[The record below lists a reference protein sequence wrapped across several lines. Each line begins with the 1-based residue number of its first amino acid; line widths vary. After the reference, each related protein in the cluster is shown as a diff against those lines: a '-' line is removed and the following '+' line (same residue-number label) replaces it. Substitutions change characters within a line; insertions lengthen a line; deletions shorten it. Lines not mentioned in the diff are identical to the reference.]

1 MGERDAQR
9 APHAQEAAAAQTDGE
24 QGAATPLTACTQEAA
39 TSQTHASVKMP
50 DLTHVNGQGRA
61 RMVDVGGKPRTQRRA
76 VAAGFVRM
84 APSTVELVRTGGAK
98 KGDVLAVAQVA
109 GIMAA
114 KRCWELVP
122 MCHQVALTGVDLR
135 FSVEPN
141 GVAIEAECRCTGETG
156 VEMEALTAVSVA
168 GLTVYDMLKAHQRD
182 MVIEEVRLLEK
193 DGGASGRF
201 VRGEGAVG
209 EEAAVAEP
217 AVVEPSAEKPVGVVE
232 AVCTSTEK
240 GVRKSPVEAITLRVG
255 TGVVGDAHAGA
266 WHRQVSLLPAE
277 AVDEL
282 RDVLPNLAAG
292 DFAENV
298 LVRGIDLKALPVGT
312 TLAAGTAE
320 LVVTQIGKTCH
331 NDCEIRR
338 LTGRCA
344 MPTEGV
350 FCVVTRDGELRAGD
364 KIRVR

>member
-1 MGERDAQR
+1 MGERDR
-9 APHAQEAAAAQTDGE
+9 AAQ
-24 QGAATPLTACTQEAA
+24 GACAPGTGDRI
-39 TSQTHASVKMP
+39 KGG
-50 DLTHVNGQGRA
+50 DLTHVNEQGRA
-61 RMVDVGGKPRTQRRA
+61 RMVDVGSKPRTDRRA

-84 APSTVELVRTGGAK
+84 APSTVELVRTGGAR

-122 MCHQVALTGVDLR
+122 MCHQVALTGVDVR
-135 FSVEPN
+135 FSVEGR

-168 GLTVYDMLKAHQRD
+168 GLTIYDMLKAHQRD
-182 MVIEEVRLLEK
+182 MVVEEVRLVEK

-201 VRGEGAVG
+201 VRAEG
-209 EEAAVAEP
+209 P
-217 AVVEPSAEKPVGVVE
+217 ADGARGTVE
-232 AVCTSTEK
+232 AVCTSAEK
-240 GVRKSPVEAITLRVG
+240 GTRKRPADAIELRVG
-255 TGVVGDAHAGA
+255 LGVVGDAHAGA

-282 RDVLPNLAAG
+282 RDVLPDLAPG

-312 TLAAGTAE
+312 VLLAGTAE

-344 MPTEGV
+344 MPTEGI
-350 FCVVTRDGELRAGD
+350 FCVVTRDGTLRAGD
-364 KIRVR
+364 AVRVR